1 MWPLSRDDARRL
13 IPKMDTVLIP
23 FFTKCVRPICAEK
36 DGAPVQC
43 GTGTLFKVADTPFLV
58 TASHVADVM
67 AKLGH
72 GLYLT
77 DTPQGSQSVPL
88 EGKLN
93 SERNLDIAIWELT
106 PRVVKGL
113 PNCRFLTVQH
123 ADRFRLRVGEGLYYV
138 HGYPNCWSETKSK
151 ELEISVKQFTY
162 GTGLYKGPTDTF
174 DRYDP
179 EIHLLLSVS
188 PVNVDLDGN
197 VAEMPQSLSGI
208 SGCSLWQVYYP
219 GCPIDNWQV
228 DDAVIVAV
236 QTGTY
241 RNGTVVKGTYWGIVD
256 EMIKKAYP
264 NLASALNLVVPHR
277 RVIRR

>member
-1 MWPLSRDDARRL
+1 MC
-13 IPKMDTVLIP
+13 M
-23 FFTKCVRPICAEK
+23 
-36 DGAPVQC
+36 
-43 GTGTLFKVADTPFLV
+43 GTR
-58 TASHVADVM
+58 TA
-67 AKLGH
+67 
-72 GLYLT
+72 GLKRSPRSWKSASNSLLT
-77 DTPQGSQSVPL
+77 
-88 EGKLN
+88 
-93 SERNLDIAIWELT
+93 ERAFIKA
-106 PRVVKGL
+106 
-113 PNCRFLTVQH
+113 
-123 ADRFRLRVGEGLYYV
+123 
-138 HGYPNCWSETKSK
+138 
-151 ELEISVKQFTY
+151 
-162 GTGLYKGPTDTF
+162 PTDTF
-174 DRYDP
+174 NRYDP